1 MDMKTKCEFKTFWDA
16 YALKRNHIKAE
27 RAWERLSDKDRRA
40 ALAGIAAYQQE
51 CRRTGVAVMYAQ
63 NYLACR
69 RWEDEIEVEVP
80 IHPTPIPSPHRGG
93 ELLAPPAGG
102 EFDEMEEW

>member
-1 MDMKTKCEFKTFWDA
+1 MPKTKCEFKTFWDA
-16 YALKRNHIKAE
+16 YALKRNRIKAE

-69 RWEDEIEVEVP
+69 RWEDEIED
-80 IHPTPIPSPHRGG
+80 GG
-93 ELLAPPAGG
+93 ENDV
-102 EFDEMEEW
+102 FDEMEEW

>member
-1 MDMKTKCEFKTFWDA
+1 MVKTKCEFNTFWDA
-16 YALKRNHIKAE
+16 YALKRNRIKAE
-27 RAWERLSDKDRRA
+27 RAWERLTDKDRRA

-69 RWEDEIEVEVP
+69 RWEDEVDGIANACITSSRITNASEQY
-80 IHPTPIPSPHRGG
+80 
-93 ELLAPPAGG
+93 
-102 EFDEMEEW
+102 DEMEEW